1 MKTFRN
7 VLLLGVLIFISSC
20 LSYEKYVVES
30 DYSYLGKFKR
40 YQTFDFL
47 SDANYNNLESDQD
60 TTLRNAIASRMKLQG
75 FKQEVR
81 NPSLLVTY
89 KVFYDDFN
97 FQGYQQPELEQW
109 IRYEDEEMEYDPV
122 KYSLRQGTL
131 LIIFLDRKKETAVWQ
146 GYASSLF
153 GNQQFDNERYLKRA
167 VRNIF
172 DQYRLFADGTVI
184 NTRFN

>member
-1 MKTFRN
+1 MKTFKN
-7 VLLLGVLIFISSC
+7 LLLLGGVIFISSC

-47 SDANYNNLESDQD
+47 TDANYNKIESEQD
-60 TTLRNAIASRMKLQG
+60 TTLRKAISSRMKLQG
-75 FKQEVR
+75 FKQENK

-89 KVFYDDFN
+89 KVFYDDFS
-97 FQGYQQPELEQW
+97 FQGYQQPDLEQW
-109 IRYEDEEMEYDPV
+109 IRYEDENMEYDPV
-122 KYSLRQGTL
+122 KYSMRQGTL

-153 GNQQFDNERYLKRA
+153 ANRQFDNDRYLKRA

>member
-1 MKTFRN
+1 MDHRPQ
-7 VLLLGVLIFISSC
+7 SQPS
-20 LSYEKYVVES
+20 
-30 DYSYLGKFKR
+30 
-40 YQTFDFL
+40 
-47 SDANYNNLESDQD
+47 NYNNFESEQD

-97 FQGYQQPELEQW
+97 FQGYQQPELDQW
-109 IRYEDEEMEYDPV
+109 IRYEDEQMEYDPV

>member
-1 MKTFRN
+1 MKTLRN
-7 VLLLGVLIFISSC
+7 LILLGLLIFITSC

-40 YQTFDFL
+40 YETFDFL
-47 SDANYNNLESDQD
+47 SDANYSNQESGQD
-60 TTLRNAIASRMKLQG
+60 TTLRRAISSRMKLQG
-75 FKQEVR
+75 FKQEIR

-89 KVFYDDFN
+89 KVFYDDFS
-97 FQGYQQPELEQW
+97 FQGYTQPELEQW
-109 IRYEDEEMEYDPV
+109 IRYEDDELEYDPV

-153 GNQQFDNERYLKRA
+153 GNQQFDNDRYLKRA

>member
-1 MKTFRN
+1 
-7 VLLLGVLIFISSC
+7 
-20 LSYEKYVVES
+20 
-30 DYSYLGKFKR
+30 
-40 YQTFDFL
+40 
-47 SDANYNNLESDQD
+47 
-60 TTLRNAIASRMKLQG
+60 MKLQG

-97 FQGYQQPELEQW
+97 FQGYQQPELDQW
-109 IRYEDEEMEYDPV
+109 IRYEDEQMEYDPV

>member
-1 MKTFRN
+1 MIN
-7 VLLLGVLIFISSC
+7 VKNLLLLAVLFLVTSC

-30 DYSYLGKFKR
+30 DYSYIGQFKR

-47 SDANYNNLESDQD
+47 HDANYNRLESLQD
-60 TTLRNAIASRMKLQG
+60 TTLRNAISSRMKLQG
-75 FKQEVR
+75 FRQNQK
-81 NPSLLVTY
+81 NPNLLVTY
-89 KVFYDDFN
+89 KVFYDDFA

-109 IRYEDEEMEYDPV
+109 IRYEDDDLDYDPV

-153 GNQQFDNERYLKRA
+153 GNEQFDNDRYLKRA

>member
-1 MKTFRN
+1 MTFRN
-7 VLLLGVLIFISSC
+7 LMLLGCLVLISSC

-47 SDANYNNLESDQD
+47 RDANYNRLESAQD

-75 FKQEVR
+75 FRHEDQ

-89 KVFYDDFN
+89 KIFYDDFS

-109 IRYEDEEMEYDPV
+109 IKWENEELEYDPV
-122 KYSLRQGTL
+122 KYSLRHGTL

-153 GNQQFDNERYLKRA
+153 GNEQFNNERYLKRA

>member
-1 MKTFRN
+1 MNLRN
-7 VLLLGVLIFISSC
+7 LILLVGVLFFSGC

-47 SDANYNNLESDQD
+47 HDANYNHLESAQD

-75 FKQEVR
+75 FRQNVR

-89 KVFYDDFN
+89 KVFYDDFA

-109 IRYEDEEMEYDPV
+109 IRFEDDEMEYDPV

-153 GNQQFDNERYLKRA
+153 GNQQFDNDRYLKRA

>member
-1 MKTFRN
+1 MNLRN
-7 VLLLGVLIFISSC
+7 FTLLAFVLFFSSC

-47 SDANYNNLESDQD
+47 HDANYNHLESAQD
-60 TTLRNAIASRMKLQG
+60 TTLRNAIATRMKLQG
-75 FKQEVR
+75 FRQNDR
-81 NPSLLVTY
+81 NPNLLVTY
-89 KVFYDDFN
+89 KIFYDDFA

-109 IRYEDEEMEYDPV
+109 IKYEDDELEYDPV